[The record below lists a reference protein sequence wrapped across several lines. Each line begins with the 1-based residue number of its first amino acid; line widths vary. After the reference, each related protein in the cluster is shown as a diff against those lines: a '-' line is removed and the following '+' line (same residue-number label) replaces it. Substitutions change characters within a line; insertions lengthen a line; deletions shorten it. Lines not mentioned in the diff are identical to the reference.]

1 MENIRRYCEYIDL
14 YFQLEPD
21 QGKQDKYIIEKN
33 KCLDAVSNKLLSM
46 DDTNKKYYAKMIADY
61 FENVASINFDL
72 LNAFLPDNDEIAKND
87 IRKEIE
93 GAGETATEEEI
104 TFVWERAKQRR
115 TITDNATLCVAEL
128 TWNIAKLFACCNID
142 INTFFR
148 VYFIPTER
156 PTLSESTSTNLK
168 SKTDKS
174 TAKNQYGILS
184 ALIKASGYTIPDGKK
199 FASFISWLCGGSAE
213 SIRQNVCCKYDCG
226 DENIL
231 KEKFASIGITYED
244 GKIKKRIETANL

>member
-72 LNAFLPDNDEIAKND
+72 LNAFLPDDDEISKND

-93 GAGETATEEEI
+93 EAG
-104 TFVWERAKQRR
+104 
-115 TITDNATLCVAEL
+115 
-128 TWNIAKLFACCNID
+128 
-142 INTFFR
+142 
-148 VYFIPTER
+148 
-156 PTLSESTSTNLK
+156 
-168 SKTDKS
+168 
-174 TAKNQYGILS
+174 
-184 ALIKASGYTIPDGKK
+184 
-199 FASFISWLCGGSAE
+199 
-213 SIRQNVCCKYDCG
+213 
-226 DENIL
+226 
-231 KEKFASIGITYED
+231 
-244 GKIKKRIETANL
+244 